1 MKNAYPSVRNYENG
15 PDLIWSRTEKS
26 VARKA
31 FDRALQ
37 RELEEVMRE
46 TESRAAKIRQP
57 SDVWELE
64 RYLTKRRGQIDRRF
78 DYRYSVLIQVFGELL
93 HRGRLSEEDLCGLSE
108 DKLAAIRRYAS
119 FLSSPLHL
127 DKGETP

>member
-1 MKNAYPSVRNYENG
+1 MRSAYHSFQKSDSERE
-15 PDLIWSRTEKS
+15 LTWSPAEKS

-37 RELEEVMRE
+37 RELDGVIAE
-46 TESRAAKIRQP
+46 TKSRAAAIRQA
-57 SDVWELE
+57 SDVWDLE

-93 HRGRLSEEDLCGLSE
+93 HRGRLSEQDLRGLSE
-108 DKLAAIRRYAS
+108 DKLVAIRRYAT
-119 FLSSPLHL
+119 FLASPMSAIT
-127 DKGETP
+127 E